1 MPESL
6 DNVLGAQRER
16 LNRFGSDECVDVHCH
31 CLPGLDDGPATA
43 AEAMALCRA
52 LAADGITTVIAT
64 PHELGRY
71 DGNGQAAEIRRAVS
85 RLNAALAA
93 EGVPLNVLPGAD
105 VRLDERIPALL
116 AAGRLLT
123 LADRG
128 KYLLVELPHEVLIDL
143 RPLIEE
149 LALRRVKV
157 ILSHPERHMLLVS
170 QVHAVMPWLQAGAV
184 LQITAASLL
193 GEFGSAAGRAAWYW
207 LRVGAATLVATDAHD
222 TVGRGPRMSEAFDL
236 VTDRL
241 GRAFARRVC
250 IENPLC
256 VRYGQDITLGMAPV
270 RQGGW
275 V

>member
-1 MPESL
+1 M
-6 DNVLGAQRER
+6 
-16 LNRFGSDECVDVHCH
+16 DVHCH
-31 CLPGLDDGPATA
+31 CLPGLDDGPATV

-52 LAADGITTVIAT
+52 LAEDGITAVIAT
-64 PHELGRY
+64 PHELGRHE
-71 DGNGQAAEIRRAVS
+71 GNGQAAEIRRAVS

-128 KYLLVELPHEVLIDL
+128 KYLLVELPQEVLIDL

-157 ILSHPERHMLLVS
+157 IVSHPERHMVLVR
-170 QVHAVMPWLQAGAV
+170 QLHAVVPWLEAGAV
-184 LQITAASLL
+184 LQVTAASLL

-207 LRVGAATLVATDAHD
+207 LSIGAAALVATDAHD
-222 TVGRGPRMSEAFDL
+222 TVGRGPRMSDAIDAI
-236 VTDRL
+236 VQRL
-241 GRAFARRVC
+241 GHVAAKRVC
-250 IENPLC
+250 IDNPLR
-256 VRYGQDITLGMAPV
+256 VLQGEELSARTTGVGLGGRKWTAA
-270 RQGGW
+270 R
-275 V
+275 